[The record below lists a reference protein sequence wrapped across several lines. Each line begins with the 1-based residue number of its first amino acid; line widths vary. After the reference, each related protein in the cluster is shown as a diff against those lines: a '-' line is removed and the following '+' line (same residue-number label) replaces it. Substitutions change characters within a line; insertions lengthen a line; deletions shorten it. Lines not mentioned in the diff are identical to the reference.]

1 MEKYIDQEEE
11 ELIESLHSGEWDTNI
26 NIDKNNIYKDYAIN
40 SIELNNKI
48 EINLTEKDIQKIK
61 IKAIQQGTT
70 YQALISMLVHNYN
83 EGKIALNL

>member
-1 MEKYIDQEEE
+1 MEKYIDHEEME
-11 ELIESLHSGEWDTNI
+11 IIESLHLADWDAKLNNEI
-26 NIDKNNIYKDYAIN
+26 NNNYKNYAIN
-40 SIELNNKI
+40 SIEISNKI

-83 EGKIALNL
+83 EGKIALNI